1 MIDLDEL
8 LPGICNGDHHAFAR
22 WMAGA
27 ELPLWRSLRPFAAS
41 VDTEGV
47 MQETFLRVWL
57 LAPRCEPDG
66 KGNSLLRMAHRV
78 ARNLAIDETRRRNRE
93 SPWAGGKSGAVGPP
107 GSDRVPEPID
117 PAATPDPLLRKRIAE
132 CFEKLPGKPL
142 EAISARLNSWGRHSD
157 KVLAENLGMR
167 LNTFLQNITRARRLL
182 AECLLQY
189 GIELERLGIGAVK

>member
-1 MIDLDEL
+1 
-8 LPGICNGDHHAFAR
+8 
-22 WMAGA
+22 MAGA

-57 LAPRCEPDG
+57 LAPRCAPDG

-78 ARNLAIDETRRRNRE
+78 ARNLAIDETRRRHRE
-93 SPWAGGKSGAVGPP
+93 TPWEQESGDTGAVGGPGHDPGPIPNPAPP
-107 GSDRVPEPID
+107 SDPI
-117 PAATPDPLLRKRIAE
+117 LKKRIAE